1 MDPLREQYNPELGST
16 IEQPFTSK
24 HIIRRDYRKELNR
37 IILEP
42 EADDV
47 ERLFLVSFLRD
58 KADWLEP
65 EIANFIHNWTRWSDY
80 DRAVTS
86 KQINSIFEGKE
97 SDRLQDF
104 GSQSLGSQVENKVE
118 TQERKSLAKMKQS
131 PVGDYEKSNVA
142 PSEFQVSGLQ
152 NLRKVRGGEKLETV
166 KSLTK
171 TDNGNRWY
179 ELSQKKG
186 KFGTFFSLDSGRLV
200 ETMEGETARGKPDRY
215 FTVPTDTKII
225 DLIIDGLEQIKK
237 IPIEPMEKKK

>member
-1 MDPLREQYNPELGST
+1 MDALREQYNPELGST

-42 EADDV
+42 QADDV

-58 KADWLEP
+58 KCNWLEP

-80 DRAVTS
+80 DRAITC

-104 GSQSLGSQVENKVE
+104 SSHFLGSQVENKVE
-118 TQERKSLAKMKQS
+118 TQVRKSFAKMKQS
-131 PVGDYEKSNVA
+131 PNGDYVNSNIA

-152 NLRKVRGGEKLETV
+152 NLREVRGGEKLETV
-166 KSLTK
+166 QSLTK

-186 KFGTFFSLDSGRLV
+186 KFGTFFSLDSGKLV

-215 FTVPTDTKII
+215 FTIPTEPKII
-225 DLIIDGLEQIKK
+225 DLIIDGLEQVKK
-237 IPIEPMEKKK
+237 IPIEPTEKKK